1 MLTILFGLGTSV
13 GYALHDF
20 LMVKVVRA
28 VSVWTALTWS
38 MGTALVILLPLALIL
53 DGLPAGGAEWRAAG
67 FGVLSGLAEA
77 AGLAALLRGL
87 VVGRL
92 SLVTPLA
99 SLSGG
104 FAALVMILRG
114 EAVTPL
120 LAAGL
125 ALAVIGGM
133 LASIERV
140 PKEEVFGAGTAEAG
154 AESGGAGGRTDAEI
168 AQRDAGAA
176 AAVKAR
182 PAARPARRTRATAG
196 AGWALFSAVLFS
208 VAMLLLAEAGAIEPV
223 SLAAFGRIGT
233 VAVMLPVALLL
244 RRLLLPRY
252 LVRRT
257 VTAGC
262 FDAAAFVCMAA
273 AVTLGPVAVA
283 SVMSAQG
290 GLAAAVL
297 GFIFLHER
305 LARVQYAG
313 VALTC
318 VAVALLAAG

>member
-1 MLTILFGLGTSV
+1 MLTILFGFGTSV

-28 VSVWTALTWS
+28 VSVWTGLTWS
-38 MGTALVILLPLALIL
+38 MGTALVILFPLAVLL
-53 DGLPAGGAEWRAAG
+53 DGVPAGDAEWRAAG

-92 SLVTPLA
+92 ALVTPLA

-114 EAVTPL
+114 EPVSAL

-125 ALAVIGGM
+125 VLAVVGGM

-140 PKEEVFGAGTAEAG
+140 PEEEVFGPDPDTAA
-154 AESGGAGGRTDAEI
+154 AGGASVAPPSGE
-168 AQRDAGAA
+168 
-176 AAVKAR
+176 AVQ
-182 PAARPARRTRATAG
+182 PARPARRTRATAG
-196 AGWALFSAVLFS
+196 AGWALVSAVLFGI
-208 VAMLLLAEAGAIEPV
+208 AMLLLAEASAITPV
-223 SLAAFGRIGT
+223 SLAACGRIGT

-244 RRLLLPRY
+244 RKVRLPRP
-252 LVRRT
+252 LAKRAM
-257 VTAGC
+257 TAGC

-273 AVTLGPVAVA
+273 AVTIGPVAVA

-290 GLAAAVL
+290 GLVAAVL
-297 GFIFLHER
+297 GFVFLHER
-305 LARVQYAG
+305 LARVQYVG
-313 VALTC
+313 VAFTC
-318 VAVALLAAG
+318 AAVALLAAG

>member
-28 VSVWTALTWS
+28 VSVWTGLTWS
-38 MGTALVILLPLALIL
+38 MGTALVILFPLAMIL
-53 DGLPAGGAEWRAAG
+53 DGPPAGGAEWRAAG

-104 FAALVMILRG
+104 FVAAVMILRG

-125 ALAVIGGM
+125 VLAVVGGL

-140 PKEEVFGAGTAEAG
+140 PKEEVFGP
-154 AESGGAGGRTDAEI
+154 D
-168 AQRDAGAA
+168 
-176 AAVKAR
+176 AR
-182 PAARPARRTRATAG
+182 PTRRTRATAG

-208 VAMLLLAEAGAIEPV
+208 VAMLVLAEAGAIRPV

-244 RRLLLPRY
+244 RRLLLPRP
-252 LVRRT
+252 LAKRAM
-257 VTAGC
+257 TAGC

-273 AVTLGPVAVA
+273 AVTIGPVAVA

-297 GFIFLHER
+297 GFVFLHER

>member
-1 MLTILFGLGTSV
+1 MLTIVFGLGTSV

-28 VSVWTALTWS
+28 VSVWTGLTWS
-38 MGTALVILLPLALIL
+38 MGTALLILLPLALVL
-53 DGLPAGGAEWRAAG
+53 DGLPAGGAEWRAAA
-67 FGVLSGLAEA
+67 FGVFSGLAEA

-87 VVGRL
+87 VTGRL

-114 EAVTPL
+114 EPL
-120 LAAGL
+120 TSFMAAGL
-125 ALAVIGGM
+125 VLAVVGGM

-140 PKEEVFGAGTAEAG
+140 PEEEVFGPDAAETG
-154 AESGGAGGRTDAEI
+154 AVA
-168 AQRDAGAA
+168 DAGDSGSAP
-176 AAVKAR
+176 
-182 PAARPARRTRATAG
+182 PAAPAPPARSARRTRTTAG
-196 AGWALFSAVLFS
+196 AGWALISAVLFG
-208 VAMLLLAEAGAIEPV
+208 VAMLLLAEASAIQPV
-223 SLAAFGRIGT
+223 SLAACGRVGT

-244 RRLLLPRY
+244 RRLRLPRP
-252 LVRRT
+252 LAKRAM
-257 VTAGC
+257 TAGC

-273 AVTLGPVAVA
+273 AVTIGPVAVA

-297 GFIFLHER
+297 GYVFLHER
-305 LARVQYAG
+305 LARVQYLG
-313 VALTC
+313 VAFTC
-318 VAVALLAAG
+318 AAVALLAAG

>member
-1 MLTILFGLGTSV
+1 MLTILFGFGTSV

-38 MGTALVILLPLALIL
+38 MGTALVILFPLAMVL
-53 DGLPAGGAEWRAAG
+53 DGLPAGHAEWRAAA

-114 EAVTPL
+114 EPVTAL

-125 ALAVIGGM
+125 VAAVVGGM

-140 PKEEVFGAGTAEAG
+140 PKEEVFGPEP
-154 AESGGAGGRTDAEI
+154 
-168 AQRDAGAA
+168 
-176 AAVKAR
+176 V
-182 PAARPARRTRATAG
+182 PRPARRTRPTAG
-196 AGWALFSAVLFS
+196 AGWALFSAVLFG
-208 VAMLLLAEAGAIEPV
+208 VAMLLLAEASALHPV
-223 SLAAFGRIGT
+223 SLAACGRIGT

-244 RRLLLPRY
+244 RRVLLPRQ
-252 LVRRT
+252 LMRRA
-257 VTAGC
+257 VAAGC

-273 AVTLGPVAVA
+273 AVTIGPVAVA

-290 GLAAAVL
+290 GLVAAVL
-297 GFIFLHER
+297 GFIFLRER
-305 LARVQYAG
+305 LAPVQYVG

-318 VAVALLAAG
+318 AAVALLAAG

>member
-38 MGTALVILLPLALIL
+38 MGTALVILLPLALVL
-53 DGLPAGGAEWRAAG
+53 DGLPSGAPEWRAAG

-104 FAALVMILRG
+104 FAALIMILRG
-114 EAVTPL
+114 ETITPL
-120 LAAGL
+120 VAGGL
-125 ALAVIGGM
+125 ALAVVGGM

-140 PKEEVFGAGTAEAG
+140 PKEEVFGPDPAE
-154 AESGGAGGRTDAEI
+154 GGAAGGADA
-168 AQRDAGAA
+168 AGS
-176 AAVKAR
+176 AAVASPAR
-182 PAARPARRTRATAG
+182 PRTRRTRATAG

-233 VAVMLPVALLL
+233 VAVMLPVALVL
-244 RRLLLPRY
+244 RRLLLPRP
-252 LVRRT
+252 LAKRAM
-257 VTAGC
+257 TAGI

-273 AVTLGPVAVA
+273 AVTIGPVAVA

-297 GFIFLHER
+297 GFVFLRER
-305 LARVQYAG
+305 LAPVQYIG

-318 VAVALLAAG
+318 AAVALLAAG

>member
-1 MLTILFGLGTSV
+1 MLTILFGFGTSV

-53 DGLPAGGAEWRAAG
+53 DGTPSGPDEWRAAG

-114 EAVTPL
+114 ESVTPL

-140 PKEEVFGAGTAEAG
+140 PKEEVFGPGPGEDRPGSGAAADG
-154 AESGGAGGRTDAEI
+154 AEGAG
-168 AQRDAGAA
+168 GAA
-176 AAVKAR
+176 AAAQAR
-182 PAARPARRTRATAG
+182 PATRPARRMRATAG
-196 AGWALFSAVLFS
+196 AGWALVSAVLFS

-233 VAVMLPVALLL
+233 VAVMLPVALIL
-244 RRLLLPRY
+244 RRLLLPRP
-252 LVRRT
+252 LAKRAM
-257 VTAGC
+257 TAGI

-273 AVTLGPVAVA
+273 AVTIGPVAVA

-305 LARVQYAG
+305 LAPVQYVG

-318 VAVALLAAG
+318 AAVGLLAAG